1 MPIEASRATHK
12 AISCEG
18 DTRRFQTSILATDTL
33 QSLVELEQK
42 IETQKRATQALKSQA
57 LVSPSPTRSLVHEI
71 KTHWKAMEVSLATL
85 TTLWCGDSLVAT
97 HVKECLEIELQEG
110 IEDMDQLAHVL
121 ITGNTLAGPNTCK
134 VIEIEGPGEDLDHE
148 HTITR

>member
-1 MPIEASRATHK
+1 
-12 AISCEG
+12 
-18 DTRRFQTSILATDTL
+18 
-33 QSLVELEQK
+33 
-42 IETQKRATQALKSQA
+42 
-57 LVSPSPTRSLVHEI
+57 
-71 KTHWKAMEVSLATL
+71 MEVSLATL

-97 HVKECLEIELQEG
+97 HVKERLEIELREG

-121 ITGNTLAGPNTCK
+121 INTLAGPNTCK